1 MARCEHLCETL
12 VMSPARRFSWKWL
25 LLLPLAFFLLLFL
38 VAAFV
43 YFRPEGTENRIRQA
57 VIVALSDR
65 FHSDTDLKALHI
77 KVFPVLHVAGEG
89 LVLRYRGHGDA
100 PPLLQI
106 EKFSFSAGLLGLLHP
121 VKRIPLIRVQNMV
134 INVPP
139 REPNPDKSAQVHNQ
153 QVASFVRN
161 IVVER
166 VLCDHLEFSIL
177 PRQSGKEPLVWD
189 IHNLVLTS
197 RGQNRPF
204 TFYAKLTNAKPKGEI
219 DTQGQFGPWNA
230 EDPGG
235 TPVKGQYTFTDADLG
250 PFPGIA
256 GILSSTGTYSGVIS
270 ELQVEGET
278 DTPDFSLDRVGKAV
292 PLHTNFS
299 ATVDGTNGDTYLH
312 PVNATLEHSL
322 IVAVGK
328 VVRIPQKGHLISIDT
343 TVSAGRIQDFLKLA
357 TNAEKPFLTGP
368 VKIKAKLTIPPG
380 AERVIEKMIL
390 DGQFTVDDGKWSSP
404 ELREKL
410 EALSRHAMG
419 KPQDTETGSAVSDLN
434 GNFLLQNGVVH
445 FRRLTFSV
453 EGAAIELA
461 GNYTIRGG
469 ELDLAGHLRLQAK
482 LSQTTT
488 GAKSVLLKAVDPLF
502 EKKGAG
508 TVVPIHISGTRD
520 NPVFGVTVFHKN
532 FDKHLTTDKH

>member
-1 MARCEHLCETL
+1 
-12 VMSPARRFSWKWL
+12 MSPARRFSWKWKWL
-25 LLLPLAFFLLLFL
+25 LLLPVGFFLLLFL

-57 VIVALSDR
+57 VIQALSDR
-65 FHSDTDLKALHI
+65 FHSDTELKELHI

-139 REPNPDKSAQVHNQ
+139 REPNQNKSPQIQNQ
-153 QVASFVRN
+153 QVAGFVRN

-177 PRQSGKEPLVWD
+177 PRQAGKEPLVWD

-235 TPVKGQYTFTDADLG
+235 TPVKGQYTFTNADLG
-250 PFPGIA
+250 PLPGIA

-278 DTPDFSLDRVGKAV
+278 DTPDFSLDRVGKPV

-380 AERVIEKMIL
+380 TERVIEKMIL
-390 DGQFTVDDGKWSSP
+390 DGQFAVDDGKWSSP

-419 KPQDTETGSAVSDLN
+419 KPQDTDTGSAVSDLN

-488 GAKSVLLKAVDPLF
+488 GAKSVLLKAVDPFF
-502 EKKGAG
+502 EKGGSG

-520 NPVFGVTVFHKN
+520 NPVFGITVFHKN
-532 FDKHLTTDKH
+532 FDKRFTNDQR

>member
-1 MARCEHLCETL
+1 L
-12 VMSPARRFSWKWL
+12 
-25 LLLPLAFFLLLFL
+25 
-38 VAAFV
+38 
-43 YFRPEGTENRIRQA
+43 
-57 VIVALSDR
+57 
-65 FHSDTDLKALHI
+65 
-77 KVFPVLHVAGEG
+77 
-89 LVLRYRGHGDA
+89 
-100 PPLLQI
+100 
-106 EKFSFSAGLLGLLHP
+106 
-121 VKRIPLIRVQNMV
+121 
-134 INVPP
+134 
-139 REPNPDKSAQVHNQ
+139 
-153 QVASFVRN
+153 
-161 IVVER
+161 
-166 VLCDHLEFSIL
+166 
-177 PRQSGKEPLVWD
+177 
-189 IHNLVLTS
+189 
-197 RGQNRPF
+197 
-204 TFYAKLTNAKPKGEI
+204 
-219 DTQGQFGPWNA
+219 
-230 EDPGG
+230 
-235 TPVKGQYTFTDADLG
+235 
-250 PFPGIA
+250 PGIA

-278 DTPDFSLDRVGKAV
+278 DTPDFSLDRVGKPV

-380 AERVIEKMIL
+380 TERVIEKMIL
-390 DGQFTVDDGKWSSP
+390 DGQFAVDDGKWSSP

-419 KPQDTETGSAVSDLN
+419 KPQDTDTGSAVSDLN

-488 GAKSVLLKAVDPLF
+488 GAKSVLLKAVDPFF
-502 EKKGAG
+502 EKGGSG

-520 NPVFGVTVFHKN
+520 NPVFGITVFHKN
-532 FDKHLTTDKH
+532 FDKRFTNDQR